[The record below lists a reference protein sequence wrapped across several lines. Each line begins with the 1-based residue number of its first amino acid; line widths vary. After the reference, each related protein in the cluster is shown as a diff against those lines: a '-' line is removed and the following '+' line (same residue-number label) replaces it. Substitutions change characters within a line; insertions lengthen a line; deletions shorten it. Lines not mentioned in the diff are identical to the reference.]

1 MNLYVSNLGY
11 QTNETELRK
20 LFEPF
25 GTVTSVKI
33 IMDRDT
39 GSSRGFGFVE
49 MDSKTDADAAIS
61 KINGLEFSGRQIS
74 VSEAR
79 EKPKSNFK
87 SRF

>member
-11 QTNETELRK
+11 QTSESELRK

-25 GTVTSVKI
+25 GPVTSVKI

-39 GSSRGFGFVE
+39 GSSRGFGFVDME
-49 MDSKTDADAAIS
+49 SKADAETAIKS
-61 KINGLEFSGRQIS
+61 IDGQELSGRQIS
-74 VSEAR
+74 VAEAR